1 MTRAHWIVLVGVLL
15 AAAPPALAQKS
26 TELYIPIGKSPG
38 LSETHTTI
46 GRIKCV
52 EPDDQTITV
61 IWRGK
66 TFKGQINDRTLFFLD
81 RSSLRRSNTYGG
93 IADCHQGLLCEIKYR
108 GNRRVPGAEAQWIK
122 IQVADRA
129 GAMLGPLPAKPR
141 RESPGRATQAITDGL
156 PQPGAPRRLLDEQ
169 TLRTERIGVTQGL
182 VEPGAIRRGVVGHDD
197 RPVRLADVDAAH
209 TQDNGRLGQ

>member
-1 MTRAHWIVLVGVLL
+1 MTHARLIVFVGVLV

-52 EPDDQTITV
+52 EPDEQTITV

-66 TFKGQINDRTLFFLD
+66 TFKGLINDRTQFFLD
-81 RSSLRRSNTYGG
+81 RSSLRRPNSYGG

-108 GNRRVPGAEAQWIK
+108 GNRRVPGAAAQWIK
-122 IQVADRA
+122 IRVADGA
-129 GAMLGPLPAKPR
+129 GAMGPPLPAKPR
-141 RESPGRATQAITDGL
+141 RESPGRTTQAITDGL
-156 PQPGAPRRLLDEQ
+156 PQPGSPGRLLDEQ
-169 TLRTERIGVTQGL
+169 TLRTKRIGVTQGL
-182 VEPGAIRRGVVGHDD
+182 VEPGAVRRSVGRHDD
-197 RPVRLADVDAAH
+197 RPVRLADVDTAGA
-209 TQDNGRLGQ
+209 QDHDRLGK